1 MSEGQ
6 NALITAVAANW
17 PTLAAAGVAS
27 FMLFSWLSGNG
38 FIDSVVHKSAFDQM
52 VIQNA
57 HDHKALSGAI
67 GEIKDDVKTML
78 REQSEQ
84 GRRIERID
92 AVKNK

>member
-1 MSEGQ
+1 MTEGQ
-6 NALITAVAANW
+6 NALKSAVAANW
-17 PTLAAAGVAS
+17 PTLAAAGIAAYL
-27 FMLFSWLSGNG
+27 LFSWLSGNG
-38 FIDSVVHKSAFDQM
+38 FIDSVVHKSSFDQM
-52 VIQNA
+52 VIQNI

-92 AVKNK
+92 ALRGK